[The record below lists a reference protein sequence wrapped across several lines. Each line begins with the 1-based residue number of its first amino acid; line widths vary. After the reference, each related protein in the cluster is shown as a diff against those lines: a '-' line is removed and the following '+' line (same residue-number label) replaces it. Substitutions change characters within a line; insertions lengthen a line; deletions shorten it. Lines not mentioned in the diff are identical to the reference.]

1 MEVSRNTAAQ
11 VQISHAVS
19 NLNCRISSLIT
30 YYFSMWVAGLLDE
43 NMVPKRN
50 APYFAGHPTTT
61 KNVFSPNRDE
71 FLLNINEALIGRAH
85 FIKRKIIQFVAPI
98 IYRQVTEAVKD
109 LSSRVLQDAHA
120 KIRTLS
126 QDPSETS
133 IAFLGKAKEIIAK
146 ILPKYADSLESP
158 QTYLPKLELDEEM
171 LIAEWILSD
180 LKAASWTAPYKYLIE
195 ASHRCGIELDILKP
209 KTQEILRSY
218 GISGDPKS
226 FEELDALLE
235 RHEKRAEIDYNI
247 KKALLE
253 LAIDETIENLTIPS
267 PNANKDKEALRRRIW
282 EKQIELLEPF
292 IPTRNFNVKF
302 SLALRQYAKYKTLVD
317 QNIIKYQALHLAL
330 KKYKFRNFS
339 DARQFIEKRSSILS
353 TEFVIFKRS
362 IKEEAILIERQL
374 ASKSR
379 FDLFTGFYEQ
389 LLSSIIRKY
398 LIPKEIQFTA
408 SPEVKAKS
416 IYNNWISRIPA
427 NSYALVKP
435 IYVCMG
441 AIMSILG
448 YIHAMTINRAYN
460 FIAHHTIVYFIEK
473 YLAKVARAIFTG
485 LVDTLTKKDGLKGDL
500 FTLLNEKLTEKETK
514 PAAPPIKQ
522 TKPAAASTILDQE
535 IELAQDLLESVLK
548 LSQSKLLNSPFVLE
562 KLAKETA
569 LALHE
574 FFKNETDICALA
586 SEGLNALSS
595 SFESWNATS
604 VDSELVR
611 SEDRKKAKLF
621 YEKTIPHIQ
630 IPYTRLSLLNK
641 VIGLFQAP
649 VISYFS
655 DEPIHAI
662 ITAVTHPQTLNA
674 AVHRLV
680 ILATNHLN
688 HTPSLDDQS

>member
-1 MEVSRNTAAQ
+1 MEVSRTA
-11 VQISHAVS
+11 VVETQISNAVS

-50 APYFAGHPTTT
+50 APCFAGHPTTT
-61 KNVFSPNRDE
+61 KNVFSPNRDD
-71 FLLNINEALIGRAH
+71 FLSKINQSLNGHTH

-109 LSSRVLQDAHA
+109 LSSRVLKDAHQQ
-120 KIRTLS
+120 IRGLS
-126 QDPSETS
+126 QSPSETS

-146 ILPKYADSLESP
+146 ILPKYADSLKSP
-158 QTYLPKLELDEEM
+158 ETSVCKLELDEEM
-171 LIAEWILSD
+171 LVAEWVLSD
-180 LKAASWTAPYKYLIE
+180 LKAASWTAPYNYLIE

-209 KTQEILRSY
+209 KTREILRSY
-218 GISGDPKS
+218 GINGDPKS
-226 FEELDALLE
+226 FEDLDALLE

-292 IPTRNFNVKF
+292 IPTRDFNPKF

-339 DARQFIEKRSSILS
+339 DARQFIEQRSSRFS
-353 TEFVIFKRS
+353 MTEFAIFKRS
-362 IKEEAILIERQL
+362 IKEEAISIERQL
-374 ASKSR
+374 ATKSR

-408 SPEVKAKS
+408 SPEITAKS
-416 IYNNWISRIPA
+416 IYNNWISKTTE
-427 NSYALVKP
+427 NSYALLKP
-435 IYVCMG
+435 IYVCTG

-448 YIHAMTINRAYN
+448 YIHAMTINKAYN
-460 FIAHHTIVYFIEK
+460 FIAHHTIIYFIEK
-473 YLAKVARAIFTG
+473 YLAKVATAIFTG

-500 FTLLNEKLTEKETK
+500 FTLLNEKLTKNKKEAEV
-514 PAAPPIKQ
+514 AAPPVISGEEIQQ
-522 TKPAAASTILDQE
+522 TQE
-535 IELAQDLLESVLK
+535 LLESLAK
-548 LSQSKLLNSPFVLE
+548 LSGSKLLNSSFVLE
-562 KLAKETA
+562 NLAKKTA
-569 LALHE
+569 SALYE
-574 FFKNETDICALA
+574 FFQSKEAICALA
-586 SEGLNALSS
+586 AEGLNALSG

-611 SEDRKKAKLF
+611 SEDRKRAKTF

-630 IPYTRLSLLNK
+630 IPYTTWSSFNK
-641 VIGLFQAP
+641 IIGLFQAP

-662 ITAVTHPQTLNA
+662 ITALTHPQTLNA
-674 AVHRLV
+674 ATHRLV

-688 HTPSLDDQS
+688 HTPPLDDQG